1 MDSTTSDIE
10 IDPILVRREKIRVR
24 VTFWKRIGYSLM
36 LVSIVSMFLCIPL
49 KWPAFLAIVSMV
61 TFVLSCI
68 ILPLPII
75 FGYAIKAA
83 EREDKK
89 LGY

>member
-1 MDSTTSDIE
+1 MS
-10 IDPILVRREKIRVR
+10 DPILEKREAIRVK
-24 VTFWKRIGYSLM
+24 VKLFKRLGYGAM
-36 LVSIVSMFLCIPL
+36 LVSIVAFFACLAL
-49 KWPAFLAIVSMV
+49 GWPVWLTWVAIIS
-61 TFVLSCI
+61 FCASCV

-89 LGY
+89 MGL